1 MPETSPDLG
10 KFLCPAFDSRTI
22 PLRMSHPHTNEQPAP
37 ANRNHFTDP
46 RELARSKTWR
56 LTVASSLVIVGALA
70 VNSCSKSPTDSPT
83 APATPASTNVSLAAN
98 TAAVTNTTSENLL
111 NGNWVRP
118 DGGYVIEVRAA
129 QSDGRLDAYY
139 FNPRPINVA
148 RAEWRRENDGLHVF
162 MELRDQNY
170 PGATYKLRYLPRE
183 DQLAGE
189 YYQPVYQQTFDVQ
202 FIRQNR

>member
-1 MPETSPDLG
+1 MNLPYVNQAKRRAG
-10 KFLCPAFDSRTI
+10 
-22 PLRMSHPHTNEQPAP
+22 
-37 ANRNHFTDP
+37 
-46 RELARSKTWR
+46 WR
-56 LTVASSLVIVGALA
+56 WCFVALA
-70 VNSCSKSPTDSPT
+70 GSTCVLVLSSCSKPPSELPVAPAEPPATHDSP
-83 APATPASTNVSLAAN
+83 AAAAVPN
-98 TAAVTNTTSENLL
+98 AVTNTTSENLL

-118 DGGYVIEVRAA
+118 DGGYVIEIRGAR
-129 QSDGRLDAYY
+129 SDGRLDAYY

-170 PGATYKLRYLPRE
+170 PGATYKLRYFPQP

>member
-1 MPETSPDLG
+1 ML
-10 KFLCPAFDSRTI
+10 
-22 PLRMSHPHTNEQPAP
+22 
-37 ANRNHFTDP
+37 
-46 RELARSKTWR
+46 
-56 LTVASSLVIVGALA
+56 VAIASALA
-70 VNSCSKSPTDSPT
+70 LASCSKSPSDSPA
-83 APATPASTNVSLAAN
+83 APATPASTNASPTAA

-111 NGNWVRP
+111 HGNWGRL
-118 DGGYVIEVRAA
+118 DGDYVIEIRAA
-129 QSDGRLDAYY
+129 KSDGRLDAYY

-170 PGATYKLRYLPRE
+170 PGATYKLRYLPQQ

>member
-1 MPETSPDLG
+1 MNLLRFSKATSR
-10 KFLCPAFDSRTI
+10 A
-22 PLRMSHPHTNEQPAP
+22 
-37 ANRNHFTDP
+37 
-46 RELARSKTWR
+46 TWGSCHVM
-56 LTVASSLVIVGALA
+56 LVAIASALA
-70 VNSCSKSPTDSPT
+70 LASCSKSPSDSPA
-83 APATPASTNVSLAAN
+83 APATPASTNASPTAA

-111 NGNWVRP
+111 HGNWGRL
-118 DGGYVIEVRAA
+118 DGDYVIEIRAA
-129 QSDGRLDAYY
+129 KSDGRLDAYY

-183 DQLAGE
+183 DQLTGE

>member
-1 MPETSPDLG
+1 M
-10 KFLCPAFDSRTI
+10 SR
-22 PLRMSHPHTNEQPAP
+22 PPTNEQPAP
-37 ANRNHFTDP
+37 VNRNRFTSP
-46 RELARSKTWR
+46 RELALSKSWR
-56 LTVASSLVIVGALA
+56 LTVASSLVIVGALSL
-70 VNSCSKSPTDSPT
+70 NSCSKSSPDSPT
-83 APATPASTNVSLAAN
+83 ASAATSSTNIA
-98 TAAVTNTTSENLL
+98 TAAATVVTNTTSENLL

-118 DGGYVIEVRAA
+118 DGGYVIEVRAV

-170 PGATYKLRYLPRE
+170 PGATYKLRYLPQP
-183 DQLAGE
+183 DVLAGE